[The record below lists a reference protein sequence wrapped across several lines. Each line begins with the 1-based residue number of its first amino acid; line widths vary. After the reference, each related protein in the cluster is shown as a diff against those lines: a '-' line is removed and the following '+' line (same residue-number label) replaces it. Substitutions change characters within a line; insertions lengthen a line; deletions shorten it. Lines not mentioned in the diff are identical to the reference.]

1 MKSAA
6 GASSSEIIE
15 ETAKSQDITQ
25 SQSLEES
32 KDAATASAGNKDDV
46 SFNTLL
52 NDSELSFNPSVAPG
66 ESQQPES
73 KKPVAEAGA
82 SPSQVVGPAMTR
94 SQRPNKKELNQLKD
108 LTDKLSETAM
118 RMTEVETE
126 YETYRE
132 KTQTEIIELKMQK
145 ENAESKLATYS
156 GYDDLVAQLKEAQ
169 FKLA

>member
-1 MKSAA
+1 M
-6 GASSSEIIE
+6 
-15 ETAKSQDITQ
+15 
-25 SQSLEES
+25 
-32 KDAATASAGNKDDV
+32 
-46 SFNTLL
+46 
-52 NDSELSFNPSVAPG
+52 
-66 ESQQPES
+66 
-73 KKPVAEAGA
+73 EAGA
-82 SPSQVVGPAMTR
+82 SPTQVVVGPAMTR
-94 SQRPNKKELNQLKD
+94 AQRPNKKEMNQLKD